1 MGIGMKI
8 KLERIKRNIKQS
20 DLASRL
26 NITPQYLRL
35 IEKEEVDPR
44 YNLLSKIS
52 KELGTSVSYLISE
65 EE

>member
-8 KLERIKRNIKQS
+8 KLERVKRNIKQN
-20 DLASRL
+20 DMASRL
-26 NITPQYLRL
+26 NVTPQYLRL
-35 IEKEEVDPR
+35 LEKGEVDPR

-52 KELGTSVSYLISE
+52 KELDISVSYLISE